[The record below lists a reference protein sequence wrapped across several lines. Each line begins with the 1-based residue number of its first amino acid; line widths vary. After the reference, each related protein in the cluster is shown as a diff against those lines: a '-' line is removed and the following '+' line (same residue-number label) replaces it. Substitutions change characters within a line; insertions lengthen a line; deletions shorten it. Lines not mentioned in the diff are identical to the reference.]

1 MVHTGAGAKNIF
13 CRVDHIHILDMH
25 HKSHGCFGLL
35 VIGNVV
41 NLALLNP
48 QVLSAL
54 QNSAI
59 SEQEVQIFY
68 DRVRSDMISK

>member
-1 MVHTGAGAKNIF
+1 MVEADAGTNNTLRQLEQIQLAGI
-13 CRVDHIHILDMH
+13 H

>member
-1 MVHTGAGAKNIF
+1 MVHTGAGANNIF
-13 CRVDHIHILDMH
+13 WQVYHIQILDMH
-25 HKSHGCFGLL
+25 HKSHGYFGLI

-48 QVLSAL
+48 QVVSAL
-54 QNSAI
+54 QNLAI